1 MPTIVTPD
9 RRQAARIRV
18 NVPLVAKACISSSS
32 SVIGLVQD
40 ISKFGLAF
48 HYLETHDHL
57 APDSNIQL
65 DLVSSELGAKLSN
78 IPIRV
83 VSDCQIMSGSS
94 FVNTSLR
101 KCAVQF
107 TDLTLEHRSSLTALL
122 FILPS
127 DPPVPEF
134 NQA

>member
-9 RRQAARIRV
+9 RRQASRILV
-18 NVPLVAKACISSSS
+18 NVPLIAKASISPSH
-32 SVIGLVQD
+32 SVIGLVLD

-57 APDSNIQL
+57 GLNSNIQL

-83 VSDCQIMSGSS
+83 VSDCQVMSGST

-107 TDLTLEHRSSLTALL
+107 TDLTMEHRSSLTALL
-122 FILPS
+122 FILPPDS
-127 DPPVPEF
+127 PTPEF